1 MQDLKLLQ
9 LGYEIETCKRL
20 LNFITDENVHLKI
33 RLSAVLKDN
42 FEKNMLEEM
51 DNYLSKFVAQDEL
64 INLLKNDISK
74 IEKQLWGKIH
84 EDGEIMKDIYLGLRL
99 LQSNILTTVE
109 LFIKLSEDFNNF
121 LSERLVMTT

>member
-20 LNFITDENVHLKI
+20 LNFITDENVHLKN

>member
-99 LQSNILTTVE
+99 LQSNILTTVG